1 MQLFSKSPILE
12 INSLLSAILRPL
24 EQHCVEPLGQAKT
37 HGRLA
42 QREQVSVSRSE
53 HQARSAQSDIM
64 NVSNILISN
73 DIKKIAADSV
83 SSPRWITI
91 LILTK
96 DASFT

>member
-53 HQARSAQSDIM
+53 HQARSAQRYPYGGDMDTQKIM
-64 NVSNILISN
+64 
-73 DIKKIAADSV
+73 
-83 SSPRWITI
+83 TQ
-91 LILTK
+91 
-96 DASFT
+96 